1 MPRKLIDWDLIQ
13 RLFIANQLTIRQI
26 AKECGVSDAAIRK
39 RAKANGWVRDLSGP
53 IKARTQ
59 AKIAMAEVAAIASL
73 AAQEKVAARSAE
85 LTAEAIEHASDIA
98 AGIVVRHRSD
108 LKKHVERSNVIGE
121 RLDTMI
127 QEASGLKDMAI
138 ITQCFKSLVEAQSRI
153 IALEREAFG
162 LDDKDVSDE
171 SDEFAHLSEDA
182 LLSIAQELAE
192 KIGLFEG
199 IAMT

>member
-1 MPRKLIDWDLIQ
+1 MHRKLIDWDLIR
-13 RLFIANQLTIRQI
+13 RLYIANQLTIRQI

-39 RAKANGWVRDLSGP
+39 RAKAHGWQRDLSGP
-53 IKARTQ
+53 VRARTQ

-108 LKKHVERSNVIGE
+108 LKKHIERSHVIGE

-127 QEASGLKDMAI
+127 QEASDFKDMVAVI
-138 ITQCFKSLVEAQSRI
+138 QCYKGLVDAQSRI

-162 LDDKDVSDE
+162 LDNKDSNDQN
-171 SDEFAHLSEDA
+171 DEFANFTEDA
-182 LLSIAQELAE
+182 LTAIAAELAAQ
-192 KIGLFEG
+192 IGLN
-199 IAMT
+199 

>member
-1 MPRKLIDWDLIQ
+1 MPRKLIDWDLIH
-13 RLFIANQLTIRQI
+13 RLYLANQLTIRQI

-39 RAKANGWVRDLSGP
+39 RAKAHGWQRDLSGP

-108 LKKHVERSNVIGE
+108 LKKHVERSHVIGE

-127 QEASGLKDMAI
+127 REASGLKDMAI

-162 LDDKDVSDE
+162 LDDKDGSDQG
-171 SDEFAHLSEDA
+171 DELDNLSEDA
-182 LLSIAQELAE
+182 LLSIAQELAA
-192 KIGLFEG
+192 KIGLFER
-199 IAMT
+199 IPMA